1 MLENIL
7 SYHRFAAVVWGCIIS
22 VIALKSLSL
31 IVQVVIQVVV
41 LPYYQLVFSPAS
53 NFEDYFSPWLGLAGG
68 RARAGHVVASP
79 FI

>member
-1 MLENIL
+1 MMKRSPGFCSAREY
-7 SYHRFAAVVWGCIIS
+7 SFHHRFAAVVWGCIIS

-53 NFEDYFSPWLGLAGG
+53 NFEDSHLGLA
-68 RARAGHVVASP
+68 
-79 FI
+79 